1 MAGKLQKSDKEYLL
15 SIGYLDRDLPQI
27 EEAVGKTIYETEE
40 GKRVSHK
47 EARRI
52 LGTERFLS
60 GIGRSAF
67 HFSSVR
73 DGMDGT
79 KIYFDSSRL
88 YKF

>member
-1 MAGKLQKSDKEYLL
+1 MAGELQSADKDYLL

-27 EEAVGKTIYETEE
+27 EEAIGKTIYETEE

-52 LGTERFLS
+52 LGTEHFLS

-73 DGMDGT
+73 DGKDGT
-79 KIYFDSSRL
+79 KIYFDSSKL
-88 YKF
+88 FK

>member
-1 MAGKLQKSDKEYLL
+1 MAVTLQSADKEYLL
-15 SIGYLDRDLPQI
+15 SIGYLDKNLPQI
-27 EEAVGKTIYETEE
+27 EEAIGKTIYETEE

-67 HFSSVR
+67 HFTSVR
-73 DGMDGT
+73 DSEDGT
-79 KIYFDSSRL
+79 KIYFDSSKL
-88 YKF
+88 FK